1 MEVLTTILII
11 IAAIIVGCIFLYI
24 VGSAMGFFGEKEP
37 DPNPVTA
44 VATEAPITEP
54 ETTEVPTESAGS
66 YTPGNGIIPKVVGL
80 TKQEATVALENEG
93 FEVEVVRENSDT
105 VAKDSVIAQDPRE
118 DSKLARGGTV
128 TLTVSLGAESS
139 EVPMPDLKGLTG
151 AEATTEL
158 DNLGLILKIVGEEYN
173 DKYAQAQ
180 IISQNF
186 TVGSTVKT
194 GTEIEVHV
202 SKGVEPMYFNVNYM
216 VQAPSDYAGG
226 DAGIILVEPTTGQ
239 QIWATTT
246 SVFPVQI
253 NITGL
258 YMVSD
263 GILSINYKAN
273 QEQTVTDVNGNVSVE
288 MVQVQKTSDP
298 IVVQFTRAQ

>member
-1 MEVLTTILII
+1 MASTAATT
-11 IAAIIVGCIFLYI
+11 
-24 VGSAMGFFGEKEP
+24 
-37 DPNPVTA
+37 
-44 VATEAPITEP
+44 
-54 ETTEVPTESAGS
+54 
-66 YTPGNGIIPKVVGL
+66 
-80 TKQEATVALENEG
+80 ATVPNVVSLTFNDADKALVAAG
-93 FEVEVVRENSDT
+93 FAVGNVTFQASDT
-105 VAKDSVIAQDPRE
+105 VPSGNVIAQDPRE

-128 TLTVSLGAESS
+128 TITVSLGAESS

-158 DNLGLILKIVGEEYN
+158 DNLGLVLKIVGEEYN
-173 DKYAQAQ
+173 DKYAQGQ

-186 TVGSTVKT
+186 TVGSTVST

-226 DAGIILVEPTTGQ
+226 DAGIVLVEPTTGQ

-258 YMVSD
+258 YMISD